1 MRFCLVL
8 INPQSNSMNSASLL
22 QDIEFHESKPVV
34 TVLFETSFTK
44 EIRIAMKA
52 STEMKKHQAS
62 FPIVVEI
69 VEGNIVFGVQN
80 EKMNLGKGDLI
91 ALESSIPH
99 DLKALKDSIIRL
111 TLSKND
117 QSERVQTIASA

>member
-52 STEMKKHQAS
+52 GTEMKKHQTS

-69 VEGNIVFGVQN
+69 VEGNIVFGLQN

-117 QSERVQTIASA
+117 QSERVQTIASV

>member
-8 INPQSNSMNSASLL
+8 INSQSTSMNNASLI
-22 QDIEFHESKPVV
+22 QDIEFHESKLVV

-44 EIRIAMKA
+44 ETRIAMKA
-52 STEMKKHQAS
+52 GTGMKKHQTS

-69 VEGNIVFGVQN
+69 VESNIIFGVQN
-80 EKMNLGKGDLI
+80 EKMNLDKGDLI
-91 ALESSIPH
+91 ALESFIPH

-117 QSERVQTIASA
+117 QSEREQTIASV

>member
-1 MRFCLVL
+1 
-8 INPQSNSMNSASLL
+8 MNNASLL
-22 QDIEFHESKPVV
+22 QDIEFHESKLVV

-44 EIRIAMKA
+44 ETRIAMKVD
-52 STEMKKHQAS
+52 TEMKKHQTS

-69 VEGNIVFGVQN
+69 VESNIIFGVQN
-80 EKMNLGKGDLI
+80 EKMNLDKGDLI
-91 ALESSIPH
+91 ALESFIPH

-117 QSERVQTIASA
+117 QSEREQTIAFV

>member
-52 STEMKKHQAS
+52 STEMKKHQTS

-111 TLSKND
+111 TLTKND

>member
-1 MRFCLVL
+1 
-8 INPQSNSMNSASLL
+8 MNNASLI
-22 QDIEFHESKPVV
+22 QDIEFHESKLVV

-44 EIRIAMKA
+44 EARIAMKA
-52 STEMKKHQAS
+52 GTEMKKHQTS

-69 VEGNIVFGVQN
+69 VESNIIFGVQN
-80 EKMNLGKGDLI
+80 EKMNLDKGDLI
-91 ALESSIPH
+91 ALESFIPH

-117 QSERVQTIASA
+117 QSEREQTIASV

>member
-52 STEMKKHQAS
+52 STEMKKHQTS

-80 EKMNLGKGDLI
+80 EKMNIGKGDLI

-111 TLSKND
+111 TLTKND